1 MTITDAAGN
10 LGTGTQVINV
20 TVFHDPAALPDFS
33 SVGPSR
39 VFDTRPGQSPLAL
52 RVVAKQQVGGGYELQ
67 VQMTDLSTLVP
78 ATGVG
83 AVSLNVTSTGSTASG
98 FITVY
103 GCGTRELVSSVNF
116 AAGDTVA
123 NAVVAPVS
131 ASGMVCFYANT
142 PTDIIVDVNG
152 WFATG
157 AAYTPVG
164 PKRVFD
170 TRPGNSPDA
179 LRTVP
184 KTKIAAD
191 SMIEVRLTDLAGYIP
206 GDGVGAVSLNVTVT
220 NPDASGFITVYP
232 CGARTLVS
240 SLNYVAGQT
249 VANAVIAP
257 VSATGTV
264 CFYSQ
269 AATDL
274 IVDVNGW
281 LMAGSEFNA
290 IDPARVLDTR
300 PGNSPDA
307 LRVVPKAKIGGTN
320 ILEVRVTD
328 LVGRVPADGV
338 SAVSLNVTA
347 TNPDASGFLTVF
359 ACGAIEQVSS
369 LNFSAGATVANAVIA
384 PVSASGTI
392 CLYSNVPTDV
402 IVDINGWIGAAQAG

>member
-1 MTITDAAGN
+1 M
-10 LGTGTQVINV
+10 
-20 TVFHDPAALPDFS
+20 
-33 SVGPSR
+33 
-39 VFDTRPGQSPLAL
+39 
-52 RVVAKQQVGGGYELQ
+52 
-67 VQMTDLSTLVP
+67 
-78 ATGVG
+78 
-83 AVSLNVTSTGSTASG
+83 
-98 FITVY
+98 
-103 GCGTRELVSSVNF
+103 NF

-152 WFATG
+152 WFAAG

-184 KTKIAAD
+184 KTKVAAD

-220 NPDASGFITVYP
+220 NPDATGFITVYP

-307 LRVVPKAKIGGTN
+307 LRVVPKTKIGGTN

-338 SAVSLNVTA
+338 GAVSLNVTA

-359 ACGAIEQVSS
+359 ACGTIEQVSS
-369 LNFSAGATVANAVIA
+369 LNFSEGATVANAVIA